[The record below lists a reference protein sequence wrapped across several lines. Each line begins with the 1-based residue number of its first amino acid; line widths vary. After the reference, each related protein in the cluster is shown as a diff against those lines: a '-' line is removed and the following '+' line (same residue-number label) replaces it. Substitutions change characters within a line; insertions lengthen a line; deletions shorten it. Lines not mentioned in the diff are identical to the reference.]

1 MNDNVLS
8 IRGKEVTLDLGVY
21 TKPSIF
27 YLNDKIYVS
36 VTDIQNLKTYLFDS
50 QAEPIIGFPVF
61 GASVIDMTDMDN
73 DNRPELVIKDQEN
86 SIVVYKIQ

>member
-21 TKPSIF
+21 TKPTIF

-36 VTDIQNLKTYLFDS
+36 VTDIQNLRTYLFDS
-50 QAEPIIGFPVF
+50 QAEAISGFPVY
-61 GASVIDMTDMDN
+61 GASVIDMADMDN
-73 DNRPELVIKDQEN
+73 DNKPELVLKDQDN
-86 SIVVYKIQ
+86 TLVVYKIQ